1 MNTATG
7 GTHDDRVRSTDAVR
21 AGIEMAACVRTFS
34 ELSPEKRIRCLFRN
48 PYEVVD
54 LLQQLPAGTIPACIA
69 QGVDLDLFLQ
79 LLHRSDRLPCRI
91 AYADGDIVVTRLTTS
106 SYHAGA
112 ADVFTSILTSMAP
125 LGSFGDYADTGF
137 QMGNFVIGADRAL
150 QTRPPTSAPPGEF
163 TSTTGNRRTPSIVV
177 EACVGQS
184 WHSTLLKYPFD
195 LSRPASDRRQ
205 WSGLDKATIWVDPFQ
220 TGAFD
225 PRSNV
230 QEVLIVK
237 LYSSN
242 RMRAGRVS
250 RHFPTST
257 FDEHGRVECV
267 EDVEFGP
274 DSCNALGQAFI
285 HSNGAAALRIDL
297 YFLQQSM
304 RF

>member
-1 MNTATG
+1 MRQLAATHAVSFRARPRLVEPPPPLPPTPNPLIPRFVICSLLLAPGARHAVVRGDKIGLALQAACERKRNYPFMNTATG

-125 LGSFGDYADTGF
+125 LGSFGDYADTG
-137 QMGNFVIGADRAL
+137 
-150 QTRPPTSAPPGEF
+150 
-163 TSTTGNRRTPSIVV
+163 
-177 EACVGQS
+177 
-184 WHSTLLKYPFD
+184 
-195 LSRPASDRRQ
+195 
-205 WSGLDKATIWVDPFQ
+205 
-220 TGAFD
+220 
-225 PRSNV
+225 NV
-230 QEVLIVK
+230 AIEVLVHVV
-237 LYSSN
+237 
-242 RMRAGRVS
+242 RG
-250 RHFPTST
+250 
-257 FDEHGRVECV
+257 HGRV
-267 EDVEFGP
+267 P
-274 DSCNALGQAFI
+274 DGKFCHRCRPCFTDQAAYL
-285 HSNGAAALRIDL
+285 SAAG
-297 YFLQQSM
+297 
-304 RF
+304 